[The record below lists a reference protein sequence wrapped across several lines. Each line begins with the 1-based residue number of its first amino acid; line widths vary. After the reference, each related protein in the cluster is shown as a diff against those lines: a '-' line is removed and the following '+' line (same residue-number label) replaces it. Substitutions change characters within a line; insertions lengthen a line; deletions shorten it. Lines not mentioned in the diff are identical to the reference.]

1 MSSSKIMKVITGLL
15 ELVLAIP
22 VLGALI
28 IIGNS
33 YVPLVIMFFLHL
45 ITLVLSMKS
54 NESKYGSVLGIITSI
69 VAWIPFVGWILHLL
83 SGIMLLVSASRRH

>member
-1 MSSSKIMKVITGLL
+1 M